1 MKTEGLA
8 AWRRGGGGEPG
19 GSLGSKVCRPA
30 ASPPLG
36 SSAGAGMPGGWGGGL
51 GSGAQEEGS
60 QAPPSRAQWS
70 PGVSQRA
77 QRHQQFQFKAPW
89 A

>member
-1 MKTEGLA
+1 MKPEGLA
-8 AWRRGGGGEPG
+8 AWRRGGGGGGEPG
-19 GSLGSKVCRPA
+19 GSLGSKVCWPA

-36 SSAGAGMPGGWGGGL
+36 SSAGAGMPRGGGL